1 MNGKEGTKG
10 KANQIKEVKAE
21 EIENTIE
28 KKDLY
33 LYDEHFRDSIAT
45 VDERGKRIWIYP
57 KKQDGRY
64 LKRRSVVSILL
75 LTLLFAGPFIQVGG
89 RPFLLF
95 NIFERKFIIFGAAF
109 WPQDF
114 YLLTITLITFFVFI
128 ILFTVT
134 FGRIWC
140 GWACPQ
146 TLFMEMVFRKIEY
159 WIEGSANSQYKLDQ
173 GPWTG
178 QKIFLKGAKHLIFIA
193 ISLLISHTVMAYLI
207 GLNET
212 IEIISQPPSK
222 HLSGFMGLAFFTA
235 LFYWVFA
242 YFREQACVVVCPY
255 GRLQGVLLIKESI
268 VVIYDWIRGEPR
280 GKLNKQAA
288 KSHVE
293 KDKGDCIDCKLCIH
307 VCPTGIDIR
316 NGTQLECVNCTAC
329 IDACDEV
336 MDKINKPK
344 GLIRFSSFTAIDS
357 GIKKIFTPRVIA
369 YSVVLGALL
378 VLLTYFLVTRS
389 DIDATIHR
397 VPGMS
402 SLKTDDGKVGNLFNM
417 QFLNKTFDAISL
429 NVKME
434 EFPEAS
440 IEQVGNAKIDLPP
453 GDNHNGVFMVKIP
466 PEKLAPGKNP
476 IVIGVYSGNDLLYE
490 LETNFMGPMP
500 GKR

>member
-1 MNGKEGTKG
+1 
-10 KANQIKEVKAE
+10 
-21 EIENTIE
+21 
-28 KKDLY
+28 
-33 LYDEHFRDSIAT
+33 
-45 VDERGKRIWIYP
+45 
-57 KKQDGRY
+57 
-64 LKRRSVVSILL
+64 
-75 LTLLFAGPFIQVGG
+75 
-89 RPFLLF
+89 
-95 NIFERKFIIFGAAF
+95 
-109 WPQDF
+109 
-114 YLLTITLITFFVFI
+114 
-128 ILFTVT
+128 
-134 FGRIWC
+134 
-140 GWACPQ
+140 
-146 TLFMEMVFRKIEY
+146 
-159 WIEGSANSQYKLDQ
+159 
-173 GPWTG
+173 
-178 QKIFLKGAKHLIFIA
+178 
-193 ISLLISHTVMAYLI
+193 
-207 GLNET
+207 
-212 IEIISQPPSK
+212 
-222 HLSGFMGLAFFTA
+222 
-235 LFYWVFA
+235 
-242 YFREQACVVVCPY
+242 
-255 GRLQGVLLIKESI
+255 
-268 VVIYDWIRGEPR
+268 
-280 GKLNKQAA
+280 
-288 KSHVE
+288 HVE